1 MRSTIF
7 ILSMFLLW
15 GCGEEAGTESSE
27 EKIEASTLIDS
38 NGLGVISLNN
48 TYPLII
54 NAEKG
59 MKVNSLVSL
68 PLPNQVNLND
78 ISISGTII
86 RNNTPY
92 EISELILKEN
102 GEFFLVGIEGGL
114 PKYTQ
119 GNIDISWGGYEVVS
133 FTVLANSTFE
143 YQSSTPPAN
152 PVGSRLANTA
162 ERNTAELVQIYDR
175 YMTNA
180 PSTLS
185 EITEQL
191 RSRCPYNPKCYN
203 YEEPVEQYA
212 SDTYFAK
219 SVSSMN
225 TRLWINDNVWGLGS
239 QPALNFN
246 SSESESKSLNIW
258 MSPVL
263 MANVQDSIDATA
275 IDAWQGLVHEYYHN
289 QGFSHESGWPSS
301 KGIDDVFGRKV
312 VYEYLPSLGNK
323 LINPDVFI
331 NDIVKVDMREYE
343 IGLSSKSE
351 KLVNL
356 RLLSTE
362 PIKAVVSEN
371 SSDKIRLKFEE
382 TPKTEVYL
390 SFYTADS
397 LQMASSVLSF
407 SLRISTQSDLNDFN
421 SNINLWLQEY
431 DEIHV
436 STQNGSWVD
445 NYILPTENVDEG
457 KVVTFE
463 SYATWDSLIYY
474 DYPGISSDTLSTGGS
489 YYYEFNNGAWK
500 KL

>member
-15 GCGEEAGTESSE
+15 GCGEGAGTVSPE
-27 EKIEASTLIDS
+27 ERTEASTFIDS
-38 NGLGVISLNN
+38 NGLEVISLNK

-54 NAEKG
+54 NVEKD
-59 MKVNSLVSL
+59 MKVNKLVSL
-68 PLPNQVNLND
+68 SPPSQVNLND
-78 ISISGTII
+78 VSISGTII
-86 RNNTPY
+86 KNNTPY

-102 GEFFLVGIEGGL
+102 GKFFLVGVEGGL

-119 GNIDISWGGYEVVS
+119 GNLNISWEGYEVVN
-133 FTVLANSTFE
+133 FTILANSTFE
-143 YQSSTPPAN
+143 YQSSTPPAD
-152 PVGSRLANTA
+152 PAGSRLANTA

-175 YMTNA
+175 YMTNS

-191 RSRCPYNPKCYN
+191 RSICPDNPECYN
-203 YEEPVEQYA
+203 YGEPVEQYA
-212 SDTYFAK
+212 TDTYFAK
-219 SVSSMN
+219 SVSSMK
-225 TRLWINDNVWGLGS
+225 TRFWINDNVWGLGS

-246 SSESESKSLNIW
+246 SSESPNKSLNIW

-263 MANVQDSIDATA
+263 MANVHDSFDATA

-289 QGFSHESGWPSS
+289 HGFSHESGWPSFN
-301 KGIDDVFGRKV
+301 GIDDVFGRKV

-331 NDIVKVDMREYE
+331 NSIVKVDTREYE
-343 IGLSSKSE
+343 INLSSKSN
-351 KLVNL
+351 KSVNL

-362 PIKAVVSEN
+362 PIKATVSEN
-371 SSDKIRLKFEE
+371 SSDKIKLKFEE
-382 TPKTEVYL
+382 TPKTDVYV

-431 DEIHV
+431 DEVHV
-436 STQNGSWVD
+436 STQNGSWID
-445 NYILPTENVDEG
+445 SFILPTENIEEG
-457 KVVTFE
+457 KVVVFD
-463 SYATWDSLIYY
+463 SQAAYDSLIYY

-489 YYYEFNNGAWK
+489 YCYEFNNGAWQ